1 MPVCP
6 PPGLFP
12 THACRPASPAAGPP
26 GPPDHALALLAPHT
40 QRRYELPPMYNNVL
54 LQYRP
59 DHGCCVH
66 RFFKLP
72 DNQTYWN
79 DPWVYG
85 GSAAL
90 YCTVLHLYVF

>member
-1 MPVCP
+1 
-6 PPGLFP
+6 
-12 THACRPASPAAGPP
+12 
-26 GPPDHALALLAPHT
+26 
-40 QRRYELPPMYNNVL
+40 MYNNVL